1 MKGKQIMNNNLNNRS
16 IVLLKS
22 CCILNYVKVKSPEY
36 HAHLR
41 YKNFYKDTW
50 VRICEFLQTNKKYIL
65 GNNSK
70 KVKKGQKRVVKS
82 KKVRYNW
89 KRWLKERRSTKQEKV
104 LMRKKVKKS
113 KKGIDLLEQ
122 IWYIISAL
130 QQKRKWSLKTE
141 QKSIH

>member
-1 MKGKQIMNNNLNNRS
+1 MNNNLNNRS

-113 KKGIDLLEQ
+113 KKRYWLVGTNLIYYWCFATKAQMIFENWAKVNSL
-122 IWYIISAL
+122 IS
-130 QQKRKWSLKTE
+130 
-141 QKSIH
+141 